1 MASED
6 QDVEGD
12 VTNEIAVDSLPSAD
26 ETSIGEDTA
35 VGETPSNSDA
45 AAELEIKDTE
55 IEASN
60 GRVTKPEDAALAVS
74 EVAMAEGQD
83 PSTVEVSGPF
93 IKYICHLP
101 CVTLKHKTACLCIAL
116 ILW

>member
-1 MASED
+1 VASED
-6 QDVEGD
+6 QGAEGD

-35 VGETPSNSDA
+35 VGDTPSNSDA

-60 GRVTKPEDAALAVS
+60 GSVTKPEHVALAVS
-74 EVAMAEGQD
+74 EVVMAEGQD
-83 PSTVEVSGPF
+83 PSTVEVSVTF
-93 IKYICHLP
+93 IKYLCCLP
-101 CVTLKHKTACLCIAL
+101 QYNFTTLKYVPLQ
-116 ILW
+116 